1 MTALVILG
9 ATTPVFA
16 SHNYLSDSA
25 AYMSSQSTITLS
37 MTQDETNGKVITVVT
52 PEVEVKESSG
62 DKIYD
67 DGRVTIEKVEQSSEV
82 KENIQSMES
91 ILGRSTLYGESM
103 WKGLHSQKFITAY
116 ENTKTDVTK
125 SALSNFSDLGADA
138 WYNDY
143 IAIPVYFNVLNGYD
157 DGTLRPNGKV
167 TSAEV
172 AKIVAT
178 AYEGNLVS
186 TGNIENPG
194 IKGKWYSSYYARVG
208 NIFTYNSSNKL
219 TDKYMTSPMRRC
231 EIAFVLA
238 NACNDGTLN
247 QYITKAQTGDLSSMA
262 GYTDFHDVVEVSR
275 DLESEQQLMASGKI
289 PARFA
294 GAIMYL
300 KDKGIMVG
308 DGAGHISPLNTV
320 SRAEV
325 FKLIQETCK
334 ATTRFGQGA
343 FANTESIDAQSK
355 DIVKEET
362 QTPVQT
368 TSTGSGVYLDGSGA
382 FHSVNEQSGKADG
395 QKAGDTGLK
404 LDSTNKLWKEMQS
417 RKNIKVSYSDA
428 QRPRLKAG
436 DVFVAQDG
444 TEYTLQDTGVY
455 MLDGTPVMGVGL
467 PIAMDLGRSYVV
479 NGRVRTVTDG
489 YRPDV
494 DAFGADA
501 GDTALGNLCT
511 QTYIVFDKTGEG
523 HWSNEWDAIKKATN
537 PNKKGIKGTDGQISA
552 DGYWRYD
559 AEFSDW
565 SWIVK

>member
-25 AYMSSQSTITLS
+25 PYMTSQSTITLS
-37 MTQDETNGKVITVVT
+37 VAQDEDTGAVFTVVT
-52 PEVEVKESSG
+52 PEVKVKENSG

-67 DGRVTIEKVEQSSEV
+67 DGRVTIERVEQSSEV

-91 ILGRSTLYGESM
+91 IVGKSTIYGDSM
-103 WKGLHSQKFITAY
+103 WEGLHNQKFTTAY
-116 ENTKTDVTK
+116 ENTKADVTK
-125 SALSNFSDLGADA
+125 AALSKFGDLGADA

-143 IAIPVYFNVLNGYD
+143 IAIPVYFDVLNGYD
-157 DGTLRPNGKV
+157 DGTLRPSGQV

-172 AKIVAT
+172 AKIVAV
-178 AYEGNLVS
+178 AYEGRLVS
-186 TGNIENPG
+186 TGNVENPG

-231 EIAFVLA
+231 EIAYVLA

-247 QYITKAQTGDLSSMA
+247 QYITKAQMGDLSSMA

-334 ATTRFGQGA
+334 ATSRFGQGA
-343 FANTESIDAQSK
+343 FANAESIDAPSK
-355 DIVKEET
+355 DIVKEEET
-362 QTPVQT
+362 KTPVQN

-382 FHSVNEQSGKADG
+382 FHSVNEQAGSRDG
-395 QKAGDTGLK
+395 QKAGDNGIKT
-404 LDSTNKLWKEMQS
+404 DSQKQLWTEMQS

-428 QRPRLKAG
+428 QRPKLKAG

-444 TEYTLQDTGVY
+444 TEYKLENSKYT
-455 MLDGTPVMGVGL
+455 MPDGTPIVGVGL
-467 PIAMDLGRSYVV
+467 PVALDLGRSYTVF
-479 NGRVRTVTDG
+479 GRVETVTNG
-489 YRPDV
+489 FKTASS
-494 DAFGADA
+494 AFGWQSSRV
-501 GDTALGNLCT
+501 CT
-511 QTYIVFDKTGEG
+511 SSSKYVVHTTGEG
-523 HWSNEWDAIKKATN
+523 HWSNEWAAIMNQSEPTS
-537 PNKKGIKGTDGQISA
+537 PGTDGQISA
-552 DGYWRYD
+552 DGYWRYS
-559 AEFSDW
+559 ATMGEW
-565 SWIVK
+565 SFIVDI

>member
-1 MTALVILG
+1 MKKTITTAIL
-9 ATTPVFA
+9 ASSLIFNTTVFA
-16 SHNYLSDSA
+16 SHDFLSDSSE
-25 AYMSSQSTITLS
+25 YMENKSGISIKLND
-37 MTQDETNGKVITVVT
+37 DEIKKSPNALKIDKEMGEDISIYGK
-52 PEVEVKESSG
+52 
-62 DKIYD
+62 
-67 DGRVTIEKVEQSSEV
+67 
-82 KENIQSMES
+82 
-91 ILGRSTLYGESM
+91 TLYE
-103 WKGLHSQKFITAY
+103 
-116 ENTKTDVTK
+116 
-125 SALSNFSDLGADA
+125 ALSDKSFIQKYEAKKTQLAELTTDIFTDLDEIQ
-138 WYNDY
+138 WYSEY
-143 IAIPVYFNVLNGYD
+143 ISLPVYFNVLNGYE
-157 DGTLRPNGKV
+157 DGTLKPNGQV
-167 TSAEV
+167 TCAEV

-178 AYEGNLVS
+178 AYE
-186 TGNIENPG
+186 TGITNGGGLENEDMTY
-194 IKGKWYSSYYARVG
+194 KWYANAYRAVG
-208 NIFTYNSSNKL
+208 NIFTYEKSTL
-219 TDKYMTSPMRRC
+219 MTDAYMNSPMRRC
-231 EIAFVLA
+231 EIAYVLA

-247 QYITKAQTGDLSSMA
+247 QYITKAQMGDLSSMA
-262 GYTDFHDVVEVSR
+262 GYTDFHSVVDVSR

-334 ATTRFGQGA
+334 ATSRFGQGA
-343 FANTESIDAQSK
+343 FANAESIDAPSK

-362 QTPVQT
+362 QTPVQN

-382 FHSVNEQSGKADG
+382 FHSVNEQAGTYEG
-395 QKAGDTGLK
+395 HKAGDNGIKT
-404 LDSTNKLWKEMQS
+404 DSTKQLWTEMQS

-436 DVFVAQDG
+436 DVFIAQDG
-444 TEYTLQDTGVY
+444 TEYTLKDTGVY

-494 DAFGADA
+494 DAFGRCAEN
-501 GDTALGNLCT
+501 TALGNLKT

-523 HWSNEWDAIKKATN
+523 HWSNEWDAIQDATY
-537 PNKKGIKGTDGQISA
+537 PEYDGKDGEVTSN
-552 DGYWRYD
+552 GYWKYSSQ
-559 AEFSDW
+559 FSEW
-565 SWIVK
+565 TWQVR